1 MKKLLNKIWNSP
13 AAQLVIMCW
22 FVCVVVALFSGS
34 LPDSKAVPPQ
44 RVGFF
49 APLDKGQKIA
59 LKETSH
65 GFEITASDFDIGY
78 TITEIGSDY
87 IVVEDMAKVTET
99 RIPIYSIRSIKTI
112 KVKAK

>member
-1 MKKLLNKIWNSP
+1 MKTLLNKIYGSP
-13 AAQLVIMCW
+13 SAQLAIMCW
-22 FVCVVVALFSGS
+22 VIALFIYT
-34 LPDSKAVPPQ
+34 LPDSKATVPQ

-49 APLDKGQKIA
+49 APLDKGQKVA
-59 LKETSH
+59 LKETAS
-65 GFEITASDFDIGY
+65 GFEITSSDFELGY
-78 TITEIGSDY
+78 TITDIGSDY